1 MDKETSEKLLKKLE
15 DAVGKRI
22 DEFCS
27 STLASEH
34 GENHCAHFVSHM
46 LGYDLAAPAASCK
59 TWTLADKR
67 NNAVEGASI
76 RVNEIYNHIPKARKM
91 PISDN
96 ACYGP
101 GLVFVT
107 QKRNMG
113 KNGKMGSIK
122 AKHIGVLMGQWVYHY
137 GNIGDKV
144 KKERL
149 NSFIRGF
156 TRNIPIAFE
165 FPS

>member
-1 MDKETSEKLLKKLE
+1 
-15 DAVGKRI
+15 
-22 DEFCS
+22 
-27 STLASEH
+27 
-34 GENHCAHFVSHM
+34 
-46 LGYDLAAPAASCK
+46 
-59 TWTLADKR
+59 
-67 NNAVEGASI
+67 
-76 RVNEIYNHIPKARKM
+76 M

-113 KNGKMGSIK
+113 KNGNMGSMK

-137 GNIGDKV
+137 GNSADKV

-149 NSFIRGF
+149 SAFIRGF
-156 TRNIPIAFE
+156 TRNSYYNAHPPVVFFHGKFI
-165 FPS
+165 S